1 MFFDNPKLDNIEKLL
16 SEHGAQNIHVTS
28 ITKDWVNL
36 KFDFLIN
43 TQQVCLGLIFQNRAN
58 WTIPPIFRILT
69 RPMSALDHVSQSGEI
84 CTTDHQ
90 GENFEGY
97 RHKELITEF
106 FERGRIQT

>member
-43 TQQVCLGLIFQNRAN
+43 TQQVCLGLIFQKYSLLASCNLKKR
-58 WTIPPIFRILT
+58 
-69 RPMSALDHVSQSGEI
+69 
-84 CTTDHQ
+84 
-90 GENFEGY
+90 
-97 RHKELITEF
+97 
-106 FERGRIQT
+106 RG

>member
-58 WTIPPIFRILT
+58 WTIPPIFRILMWF
-69 RPMSALDHVSQSGEI
+69 R
-84 CTTDHQ
+84 
-90 GENFEGY
+90 
-97 RHKELITEF
+97 
-106 FERGRIQT
+106 